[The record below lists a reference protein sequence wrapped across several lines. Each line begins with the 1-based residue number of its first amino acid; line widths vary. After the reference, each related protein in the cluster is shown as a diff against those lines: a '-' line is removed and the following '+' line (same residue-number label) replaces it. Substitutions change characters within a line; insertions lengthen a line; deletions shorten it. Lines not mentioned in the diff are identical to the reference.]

1 MLVLSGALWFFLQ
14 AQQSVDLIQGE
25 LSKVMDN
32 ADGLIENSSP
42 TSQTVRIYITAG
54 MFGPFAG
61 FTRTQA
67 HRGANRLF
75 LSDRRRSIKRRE

>member
-1 MLVLSGALWFFLQ
+1 MLVVSAAFWCFLQ

-42 TSQTVRIYITAG
+42 TSQTVR
-54 MFGPFAG
+54 
-61 FTRTQA
+61 
-67 HRGANRLF
+67 
-75 LSDRRRSIKRRE
+75 S

>member
-1 MLVLSGALWFFLQ
+1 MLSQTQAMLVVSGALWFFLQ

-42 TSQTVRIYITAG
+42 TSQTVR
-54 MFGPFAG
+54 
-61 FTRTQA
+61 
-67 HRGANRLF
+67 
-75 LSDRRRSIKRRE
+75 S